1 MFNINFLNLLIS
13 LLSPDKRSNSIIA
26 LMKPVSNQLQMLS
39 DDMFIIYKTFQ
50 SQPDYNNTT
59 TYSLNDV
66 VKYNKAIYRSLS
78 NNNIYTP
85 DNSNYWIVISPNYLG
100 VDTRIVFNSTKIM
113 LEYALNLWF
122 DTTYVDNPGVSEIYI
137 TLNNT
142 LKQTPFIL
150 GKTELKSSNIFTTGS
165 DSFIGLDYD
174 LNVYNGFTIHI
185 PTAVYTALGSTA
197 IERESTVRTF
207 VNKYVNVGIFYDIQ
221 TY

>member
-1 MFNINFLNLLIS
+1 
-13 LLSPDKRSNSIIA
+13 
-26 LMKPVSNQLQMLS
+26 MKPVANQLQMLS
-39 DDMFIIYKTFQ
+39 DDMFITYKTFQ
-50 SQPDYNNTT
+50 SQPEYDNMT
-59 TYSLNDV
+59 TYVLNDV
-66 VKYNKAIYRSLS
+66 VKYNKAIYRSLID
-78 NNNIYTP
+78 NNTYVP
-85 DNSNYWIVISPNYLG
+85 DNYNYWLVISPNYLG
-100 VDTRIVFNSTKIM
+100 VDTRLSFNSTKIM

-150 GKTELKSSNIFTTGS
+150 GKTEFKSSKVSTIGS

-185 PTAVYTALGSTA
+185 PIAVYNALGSTD
-197 IERESTVRTF
+197 IERESTVRAF
-207 VNKYVNVGIFYDIQ
+207 ANKYVNIGIFYDIQ